1 MYDPYKEL
9 GNLISDLDADIE
21 ILECMT
27 MNGENEKANS
37 YLMGAKLA
45 IQNALSNVSEALLE
59 VTAFAED
66 E

>member
-1 MYDPYKEL
+1 MA
-9 GNLISDLDADIE
+9 ILD
-21 ILECMT
+21 CMT

-59 VTAFAED
+59 VTAFASV
-66 E
+66 

>member
-1 MYDPYKEL
+1 MFDPYKEL
-9 GNLISDLDADIE
+9 GSLIRDLDADIE

-27 MNGENEKANS
+27 MNGKNEKAHIC
-37 YLMGAKLA
+37 LMGAKLA

>member
-9 GNLISDLDADIE
+9 GNLISDLAADIE
-21 ILECMT
+21 ILEGMT

-59 VTAFAED
+59 VTVSAED